1 MLIGISG
8 SVEYLSRES
17 LDMLCEI
24 DMENQ
29 YCMLGFKEKKYFIHL
44 KKIVVL
50 VVSLSR

>member
-29 YCMLGFKEKKYFIHL
+29 YCMVGFKEKKNI
-44 KKIVVL
+44 
-50 VVSLSR
+50 LSI